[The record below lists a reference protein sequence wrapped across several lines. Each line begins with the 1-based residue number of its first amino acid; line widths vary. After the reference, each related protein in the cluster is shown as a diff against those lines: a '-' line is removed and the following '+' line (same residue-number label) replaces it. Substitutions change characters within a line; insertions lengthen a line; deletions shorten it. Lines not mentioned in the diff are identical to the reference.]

1 VNKSQLIEQV
11 AARTDM
17 RKSEAAGA
25 VEADLQTIEDN
36 LSRGAEIAITGF
48 GKFHVAERGARQG
61 RNPRT
66 GERIDIAAAKVPR
79 FSAGAGLKQAVNRP
93 SW

>member
-11 AARTDM
+11 AARTDTT
-17 RKSEAAGA
+17 KTEAAEA
-25 VEADLQTIEDN
+25 VDAVLKTIEDN

-66 GERIDIAAAKVPR
+66 GEAIQIQASRVPR
-79 FSAGAGLKQAVNRP
+79 FSAGAGLKSAVNNR
-93 SW
+93 

>member
-1 VNKSQLIEQV
+1 MNKSELIDQV

-17 RKSEAAGA
+17 AKTEAAEA
-25 VEADLQTIEDN
+25 VDAVLKTIEDN
-36 LSRGAEIAITGF
+36 LSRGADIAITGF

-66 GERIDIAAAKVPR
+66 GETIQIQASRVPR
-79 FSAGAGLKQAVNRP
+79 FSAGAGLKQAVNR
-93 SW
+93 

>member
-1 VNKSQLIEQV
+1 MNKSQLIEQV

-17 RKSEAAGA
+17 AKTEAAEA
-25 VEADLQTIEDN
+25 VDAVLKTIEDN

-66 GERIDIAAAKVPR
+66 GEAIQIQASRVPR
-79 FSAGAGLKQAVNRP
+79 FSAGAGLKSAVNR
-93 SW
+93 

>member
-1 VNKSQLIEQV
+1 MNKSELIEQV

-17 RKSEAAGA
+17 PKTEAAEA
-25 VEADLQTIEDN
+25 VDAVLRTIEDN

-66 GERIDIAAAKVPR
+66 GEAIQIQASRVPR
-79 FSAGAGLKQAVNRP
+79 FSAGAGLKQAVNR
-93 SW
+93 